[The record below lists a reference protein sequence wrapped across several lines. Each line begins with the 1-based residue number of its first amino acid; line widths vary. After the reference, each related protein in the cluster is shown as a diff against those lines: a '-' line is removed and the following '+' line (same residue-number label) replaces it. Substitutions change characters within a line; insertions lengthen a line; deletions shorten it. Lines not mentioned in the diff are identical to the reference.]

1 MSSGSKEVIKVLI
14 VDDIPDTR
22 ENLRKL
28 LAFETD
34 IQVVGVAGTG
44 VQAVELASQ
53 LKPDVVLMDI
63 NMPDMDG
70 ITATKK
76 ISAANRSIAVVIM
89 SVQSDSG
96 YLRQA
101 MHAGANDF
109 LTKPISSEE
118 LYTTI
123 RRAYER
129 NDLARQQDA
138 QMASVM
144 RAPSAAR
151 IEVTKSDTSV
161 TAVGAG
167 HIIVVY
173 SPQGG
178 SGTTTVA
185 TNMASALMRQDTR
198 VLLVDCNLQF
208 GDVDAFLNIQAQS
221 TIANLTKVIDLEKGV
236 NDIDQDMINNVLVTH
251 PSGLKVLVAPSD
263 PEQAYDINPDSM
275 RELILSLA
283 SSFDFVIVDTATQ
296 YDAMTLKLFEVAEK
310 IVLVSNPTIPAVRNT
325 KKMLDIFE
333 ILKDPSGLL
342 DKVIFVLNRVISEKD
357 RKGIVTLSAS
367 AIESHLRVQIAT
379 QIPDDR
385 NVVATVNQGVTLIAK
400 MKTQSPAREIIM
412 LAEVVRQSV
421 SSGDEPL
428 QINKQTAK
436 SSGLGRLMGGK
447 S

>member
-1 MSSGSKEVIKVLI
+1 
-14 VDDIPDTR
+14 
-22 ENLRKL
+22 
-28 LAFETD
+28 
-34 IQVVGVAGTG
+34 
-44 VQAVELASQ
+44 
-53 LKPDVVLMDI
+53 
-63 NMPDMDG
+63 
-70 ITATKK
+70 
-76 ISAANRSIAVVIM
+76 
-89 SVQSDSG
+89 
-96 YLRQA
+96 
-101 MHAGANDF
+101 
-109 LTKPISSEE
+109 
-118 LYTTI
+118 
-123 RRAYER
+123 
-129 NDLARQQDA
+129 
-138 QMASVM
+138 
-144 RAPSAAR
+144 
-151 IEVTKSDTSV
+151 
-161 TAVGAG
+161 
-167 HIIVVY
+167 
-173 SPQGG
+173 
-178 SGTTTVA
+178 
-185 TNMASALMRQDTR
+185 
-198 VLLVDCNLQF
+198 
-208 GDVDAFLNIQAQS
+208 LNIQAQS

-412 LAEVVRQSV
+412 LAEVVRQAV